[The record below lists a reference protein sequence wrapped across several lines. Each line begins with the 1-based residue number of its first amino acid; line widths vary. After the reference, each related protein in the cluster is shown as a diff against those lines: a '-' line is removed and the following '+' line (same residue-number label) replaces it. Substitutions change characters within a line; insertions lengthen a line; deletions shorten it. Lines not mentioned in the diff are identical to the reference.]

1 MRVPTSFRY
10 EEKAGV
16 AAIRFDR
23 PDRLNA
29 LTFQV
34 YRELTDT
41 FVALR
46 DRPEVRAVHLSGEGR
61 AFCTGGDVKDIIG
74 PLLDRDARGLYEFT
88 RTTCDLIGAI
98 RALPKPVVAAL
109 QGPVSGAGAV
119 IALASDFR
127 IAAEDARIAFLFV
140 KVGLSGSDMGAGWLL
155 PRVVGHAR
163 ATELLMLGDFV
174 DAPTAERWGLF
185 HRVVPCEELDAHSRA
200 LAQRLAEGPALALAM
215 TKKML
220 DQEAHMD
227 LPAALEAEAQAQSI
241 CMGHPDFR
249 SAYEAF
255 VAKRTPVF
263 GRS

>member
-1 MRVPTSFRY
+1 MKQPTSFRY
-10 EEKAGV
+10 EEKGGV

-41 FVALR
+41 LVALR
-46 DRPEVRAVHLSGEGR
+46 ARSEVRAVHLSGEGR

-74 PLLDRDARGLYEFT
+74 PLLDRDAQGLYEFT
-88 RTTCDLIGAI
+88 RLTCDLIGAI
-98 RALPKPVVAAL
+98 RGLPKPVVAAL

-127 IAAEDARIAFLFV
+127 IAAEDARMAFLFV

-155 PRVVGHAR
+155 QRVVGHAR

-185 HRVVPCEELDAHSRA
+185 HRVVPREELDVHSFA
-200 LAQRLAEGPALALAM
+200 LAERLAAGPALALSM

-220 DQEAHMD
+220 DLEAHLD
-227 LPAALEAEAQAQSI
+227 LPAALEAEAQAQAL

-249 SAYEAF
+249 AAYEAF
-255 VAKRTPVF
+255 VAKRAPVF
-263 GRS
+263 R

>member
-1 MRVPTSFRY
+1 MTTTPTSFRY
-10 EEKAGV
+10 EEKGGV

-41 FVALR
+41 LVSLR
-46 DRPEVRAVHLSGEGR
+46 SRPDVRAVHLSGEGR

-74 PLLDRDARGLYEFT
+74 PLLSRGARELYEFT
-88 RTTCDLIGAI
+88 RLTCDLIGAL
-98 RALPKPVVAAL
+98 RGLPKPIVAAL

-127 IAAEDARIAFLFV
+127 IGAEDARFAFLFV

-155 PRVVGHAR
+155 PRVIGHAR

-174 DAPTAERWGLF
+174 DAPTAERWGLL
-185 HRVVPCEELDAHSRA
+185 HRVVPRDKLDAESRA
-200 LAQRLAEGPALALAM
+200 LAERLAAGPAMALAM

-227 LPAALEAEAQAQSI
+227 LASALEAEAQAQAL
-241 CMGHPDFR
+241 CMGHPDFKA
-249 SAYEAF
+249 AYEAF
-255 VAKRTPVF
+255 MAKRAPVF
-263 GRS
+263 E

>member
-1 MRVPTSFRY
+1 MTAPSSFRY
-10 EEKAGV
+10 EERDGV

-41 FVALR
+41 LRGLVA
-46 DRPEVRAVHLSGEGR
+46 RPEVRAVHLSGEGR

-74 PLLDRDARGLYEFT
+74 PLLDRDAQGLYEFT
-88 RTTCDLIGAI
+88 RLTCDLIGSM
-98 RALPKPVVAAL
+98 RALPKPIVAAL

-127 IAAEDARIAFLFV
+127 IASDDARLAFLFV

-155 PRVVGHAR
+155 PRLVGHAR

-174 DAPTAERWGLF
+174 DAPTAERWGLV
-185 HRVVPCEELDAHSRA
+185 HRVVAREALDRESRA
-200 LAQRLAEGPALALAM
+200 LVQRLAAGPAFALGM

-227 LPAALEAEAQAQSI
+227 LPAALEAEAQAQAI

-249 SAYEAF
+249 AGYEAF
-255 VAKRTPVF
+255 LGKRPPVF
-263 GRS
+263 R

>member
-1 MRVPTSFRY
+1 MTTAPPTSFRY
-10 EEKAGV
+10 EEKGGV

-34 YRELTDT
+34 YRELTAL
-41 FVALR
+41 FVHLR
-46 DRPEVRAVHLSGEGR
+46 GRDDVRAVHLSGEGR

-74 PLLDRDARGLYEFT
+74 PLLGRDAQALYEFT
-88 RTTCDLIGAI
+88 RLTCDLIGAI
-98 RALPKPVVAAL
+98 RGLPKPVVAAL

-127 IAAEDARIAFLFV
+127 IGAEDARFAFLFV

-155 PRVVGHAR
+155 PRVIGHAR
-163 ATELLMLGDFV
+163 ATEMLMLGDFV
-174 DAPTAERWGLF
+174 DAPTAERWGLL
-185 HRVVPCEELDAHSRA
+185 HRVVPRDQLDAESRA
-200 LAQRLAEGPALALAM
+200 LAERLAAGPAMALAM

-227 LPAALEAEAQAQSI
+227 LTSALEAEAQAQAL
-241 CMGHPDFR
+241 CMGHSDFR
-249 SAYEAF
+249 AAYEAF
-255 VAKRTPVF
+255 LGKKAPVF
-263 GRS
+263 K